1 MRLALSIEYIGSKYY
16 GWQKQNS
23 NSTNT
28 VQYYVDAAL
37 TKIAN
42 HKIKTVC
49 SGRTDT
55 GVNALNQVV
64 HFDTNSRRLDKNWI
78 DGVNSNLPN
87 DIRVKNIYHVENE
100 FHARFQALSR
110 TYHYYINTSSNS
122 TIFNNSYTWIIKD
135 KLSLTKMKS
144 SLKYL
149 NGIQDFSSF
158 RSSGC
163 QAKSPIRNIINTS
176 ITKNKNIIIFSITA
190 NAFLYHMVRN
200 IVGTIID
207 IGSNKIL
214 PSELRNIINK
224 KDRKFC
230 SKMAPS
236 NGLFLWKVSYPSKFK
251 INYNSESILL

>member
-16 GWQKQNS
+16 GWQKQNT

-28 VQYYVDAAL
+28 IQYHVDAAL

-42 HKIKTVC
+42 HEIKTIC

-64 HFDTNSRRLDKNWI
+64 HFDTTSRRLNKNWI
-78 DGVNSNLPN
+78 DGVNSNLPK
-87 DIRVKNIYHVENE
+87 DIRVKNIYHVNKE

-110 TYHYYINTSSNS
+110 TYHYYINNNADS
-122 TIFNNSYTWIIKD
+122 TIFNNSFTWIIKD
-135 KLSLTKMKS
+135 KLSITKMKS

-149 NGIQDFSSF
+149 NGLQDFTSF

-163 QAKSPIRNIINTS
+163 QAKSPSRHIINTS
-176 ITKNKNIIIFSITA
+176 IKKNKNIIIFSITA

-200 IVGTIID
+200 IIGTIVDVGT
-207 IGSNKIL
+207 NKIT
-214 PSELRNIINK
+214 PSDLQKIINK
-224 KDRKFC
+224 KDRKYC
-230 SKMAPS
+230 SKMAPA
-236 NGLFLWKVSYPSKFK
+236 NGLFLWKVSYPRKYK